1 MSFLK
6 IGDIILNVNNID
18 AIDLDHKLR
27 GDESVVR
34 VQMENRK
41 DEHKVLEI
49 DGEKKIVHE
58 KWGVFQFNGE
68 WAEQLRWFIKTFGMN
83 MGVNDVSEAFK
94 HKDEVEKLK
103 AQQAQQMA
111 GLGTTN
117 SKPLNNP
124 GLHIVKSTLPHEEE
138 AEPLA

>member
-34 VQMENRK
+34 IQMVNRRDEVK
-41 DEHKVLEI
+41 DGLHIKY
-49 DGEKKIVHE
+49 
-58 KWGVFQFNGE
+58 GVFQFNGE

-94 HKDEVEKLK
+94 HKEEVEKLK

-111 GLGTTN
+111 GLGTPN

-124 GLHIVKSTLPHEEE
+124 GLHIVKSILPHEEE